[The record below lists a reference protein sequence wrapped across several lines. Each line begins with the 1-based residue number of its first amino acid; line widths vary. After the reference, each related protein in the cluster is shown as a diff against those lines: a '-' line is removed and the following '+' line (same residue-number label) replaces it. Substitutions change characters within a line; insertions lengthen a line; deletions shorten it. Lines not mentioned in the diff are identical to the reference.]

1 LYETILKILSE
12 QIAGKLGDNE
22 NDDYSSEDENQTPE
36 SRIRSEAFK
45 VLEVIHRRGRPRA
58 TKRSFFRHK
67 AIEAITAPV
76 TLPETLVDNSM
87 PTTSASVASSI
98 TLTQISAR
106 SAPPQAPVNKK
117 SGRRRLA
124 DYSELIAWEQK
135 KQAKKASKLV

>member
-1 LYETILKILSE
+1 M
-12 QIAGKLGDNE
+12 Q
-22 NDDYSSEDENQTPE
+22 E
-36 SRIRSEAFK
+36 S
-45 VLEVIHRRGRPRA
+45 
-58 TKRSFFRHK
+58 SFFRHK

-76 TLPETLVDNSM
+76 TQPETLVDNSM

-124 DYSELIAWEQK
+124 DYSEAELIAWEQK
-135 KQAKKASKLV
+135 KQAKKGFETCLSFFF